1 MRTHL
6 QVVRMYLLAAVACA
20 FALSAHAQE
29 RSVAITID
37 DVPNVHLY
45 AADGNSSG
53 LLKKLDSLNLPV
65 AIFINEGHLKQNASF
80 EQNKKLLESWISKPY
95 ITVGNHSYS
104 HENYGE
110 TGFEAFSKDVLKG
123 EELTRKMTEN
133 AGKKLE
139 YFRFPFN
146 GMGKDS
152 AEQARMHAFLTE
164 HHYISTPFTVESEDW
179 LFTQLYEKAL
189 NDGKLEEAKAIGNHY
204 VNLSLK
210 LFDHFDKVAVK
221 VTGKP
226 VKQIYLCHDNRLNT
240 DYLPVLIQKLKEKQ
254 YRMISLTEAMGGDA
268 YRLPMHYY
276 GNWGFSWIYRWVKDA
291 GERRSF
297 MQSEPSDKEA
307 QQAYEALT
315 KKK

>member
-1 MRTHL
+1 MRRHI
-6 QVVRMYLLAAVACA
+6 LAALACIC
-20 FALSAHAQE
+20 ALYAHAQE
-29 RSVAITID
+29 RSVSITID

-45 AADGNSSG
+45 VADGNVSR
-53 LLKKLDSLNLPV
+53 LLKKLDSMSLPV
-65 AIFINEGHLKQNASF
+65 AIFINEGHLKQNKSF

-95 ITVGNHSYS
+95 VTVGNHSYS

-110 TGFEAFSKDVLKG
+110 TSFEAFSEDVLKG
-123 EELTRKMTEN
+123 EELTRKMAEN

-189 NDGKLEEAKAIGNHY
+189 KEGKVEEAKAIGNRY
-204 VNLSLK
+204 VDLSLK
-210 LFDHFDKVAVK
+210 LFDHFDKIALK

-240 DYLPVLIQKLKEKQ
+240 DYLPVLIKKLKEKQ
-254 YRMISLTEAMGGDA
+254 YRMISLTEALSDDA
-268 YRLPMHYY
+268 YRLPLHYN
-276 GNWGFSWIYRWVKDA
+276 GNWGFSWIYRWVKDV

-307 QQAYEALT
+307 QQAYETLT
-315 KKK
+315 KNKK